1 MAAVDARLR
10 RLSAELRFDDLAAA
24 SWAAPVALAVLT
36 LISLWIRTR
45 ELHAGFWIDEG
56 ISVGIAHEH
65 WTSIPNLLHQDGSPP
80 AYYMLLALWIRLF
93 GDSEAA
99 THTLSLIFGLACIP
113 LAFFA
118 GRAIFG
124 RTTGLVC
131 AVIAALDPFLTYYA
145 QETRMYELE
154 AMLSLVVAW
163 SYVEGIVRAKR
174 WWLPVFV
181 LSTVLLAYSHN
192 WGLFACV
199 GLAAA
204 TAAAVR
210 GRMRQFVVAAVAVAV
225 LYLPWVPTLLS
236 QARHTGAPW
245 STRPSLHDLVLSAG
259 SVLGG
264 DTPFVALVL
273 VGGVALW
280 GIARHQRGEEATV
293 IVALA
298 TMAAVTIVAA
308 FVSSQVSP
316 AWTSRYFAVIAGPM
330 ILLAGHG
337 IARARGLGVA
347 ALVAVVF
354 LFAGYSVHN
363 DKENARGITRGVQ
376 PYLKTGELI
385 ISTHPEQTPVLRY
398 YLGPGYRWATA
409 LGPTADP
416 HIFDW
421 RDAVS
426 RLEAAKAQ
434 PTMAKLLAT
443 VKPGQEFVVIAP
455 VFRDYR
461 AWRATWTK
469 LVWRKATAWNW
480 LLQNDRRY
488 KVVAHVVS
496 DEIALKEN
504 YFKPL
509 QAFVYKRV
517 R

>member
-1 MAAVDARLR
+1 MAAADARLR
-10 RLSAELRFDDLAAA
+10 RLSAGLRFDDLLAAA
-24 SWAAPVALAVLT
+24 WTAPVVIAVLT
-36 LISLWIRTR
+36 LLSLWLRSR

-65 WTSIPNLLHQDGSPP
+65 WVSIPNLLHQDGSPP
-80 AYYMLLALWIRLF
+80 AYYMLLGLWIRVF
-93 GDSEAA
+93 GDSEIA
-99 THTLSLIFGLACIP
+99 THTLSLVFGLACIP
-113 LAFFA
+113 VAFFA

-124 RTTGLVC
+124 RITGLTC
-131 AVIAALDPFLTYYA
+131 AVLAALDPFLTYYA

-154 AMLSLVVAW
+154 ALLSLVVAW
-163 SYVEGIVRAKR
+163 SYVEGLIRAKR
-174 WWLPVFV
+174 RWLPVFV

-204 TAAAVR
+204 TAVAVR
-210 GRMRQFVVAAVAVAV
+210 GRTRQFVIAAVAVAV

-280 GIARHQRGEEATV
+280 RIVRHRPGEEATV
-293 IVALA
+293 ITALA
-298 TMAAVTIVAA
+298 TMAAVTIAAA
-308 FVSSQVSP
+308 FISSQVSP
-316 AWTSRYFAVIAGPM
+316 AWTTRYFAVIAGPM

-337 IARARGLGVA
+337 IVRARGLGVA
-347 ALVAVVF
+347 ALVAIVF
-354 LFAGYSVHN
+354 IFAGYSVHN
-363 DKENARGITRGVQ
+363 DKENARGIAHGVQ
-376 PYLKTGELI
+376 PYLKPGELL

-398 YLGPGYRWATA
+398 YLGAGYRWATT

-416 HIFDW
+416 HIYDW
-421 RDAVS
+421 RDAVT

-434 PTMAKLLAT
+434 PTMDKLLAG
-443 VKPGQEFVVIAP
+443 VQPGQEFVVFAP

-461 AWRATWTK
+461 AWRAKWTK

-480 LLQNDRRY
+480 LLENDPRY
-488 KVVAHVVS
+488 KVVAHVAS

-517 R
+517 K

>member
-1 MAAVDARLR
+1 VAAVDARLR
-10 RLSAELRFDDLAAA
+10 RLSAGLRFGEMLETA
-24 SWAAPVALAVLT
+24 WAAPVAIAALML
-36 LISLWIRTR
+36 LSLWLRSR
-45 ELHAGFWIDEG
+45 QLHAGFWIDEG

-80 AYYMLLALWIRLF
+80 AYYMLLGLWIRLF
-93 GDSEAA
+93 GDSEIA
-99 THTLSLIFGLACIP
+99 THTLSLVFGIACIP

-124 RTTGLVC
+124 RAAGFVC
-131 AVIAALDPFLTYYA
+131 ALIAALDPFLTYYA

-154 AMLSLVVAW
+154 AMLSIVVAC
-163 SYVEGIVRAKR
+163 SYVEGIIRAKR
-174 WWLPVFV
+174 WWVPVFV
-181 LSTVLLAYSHN
+181 LSTVLLCYSHN
-192 WGLFACV
+192 WGLFACL

-204 TAAAVR
+204 TAVAAPR
-210 GRMRQFVVAAVAVAV
+210 RRRQFAVAAVAVAV

-245 STRPSLHDLVLSAG
+245 STRPSLHDLVLSSG

-273 VGGVALW
+273 VAGVALW
-280 GIARHQRGEEATV
+280 RIARHRPGEETTV

-298 TMAAVTIVAA
+298 TMSAVTVVAA

-316 AWTSRYFAVIAGPM
+316 AWTTRYFAVILGPM
-330 ILLAGHG
+330 VLLAGHG
-337 IARARGLGVA
+337 IVRARGLGVA
-347 ALVAVVF
+347 ALVAIVF

-363 DKENARGITRGVQ
+363 DKENARGIAHGVQ
-376 PYLKTGELI
+376 PYLTPGELL

-398 YLGPGYRWATA
+398 YVGPGYRWATT

-443 VKPGQEFVVIAP
+443 VKPGQEFVVFAP

-461 AWRATWTK
+461 AWRAKWTK

-480 LLQNDRRY
+480 LLENDHRY

-509 QAFVYKRV
+509 QAYVYKRV
-517 R
+517 K

>member
-10 RLSAELRFDDLAAA
+10 RLSAELRFEEAIAAR
-24 SWAAPVALAVLT
+24 WTAPVVVSALAL
-36 LISLWIRTR
+36 LSLWIRTR
-45 ELHAGFWIDEG
+45 QLHAGFWIDEG

-80 AYYMLLALWIRLF
+80 AYYMLLGLWIRLF

-99 THTLSLIFGLACIP
+99 THSLSLVFGIACVP

-131 AVIAALDPFLTYYA
+131 ALIAALDPFLTYYA

-154 AMLSLVVAW
+154 AFLSLVVAW
-163 SYVEGIVRAKR
+163 SYVEGIIRAKR
-174 WWLPVFV
+174 WWLAVFV
-181 LSTVLLAYSHN
+181 LSTELLVYSHN

-204 TAAAVR
+204 TAVAVR
-210 GRMRQFVVAAVAVAV
+210 GAVRRFVVAAVAVAV
-225 LYLPWVPTLLS
+225 LYLPWVPILLF
-236 QARHTGAPW
+236 QAKHTGAPW

-280 GIARHQRGEEATV
+280 RIATRERTEEATV
-293 IVALA
+293 VTALA
-298 TMAAVTIVAA
+298 VMVAVTVVAA
-308 FVSSQVSP
+308 FISSQISP
-316 AWTSRYFAVIAGPM
+316 AWTDRYFAVIAGPM
-330 ILLAGHG
+330 LLLAAQG
-337 IARARGLGVA
+337 IYRARGVGIV
-347 ALVAVVF
+347 ALVALVF

-363 DKENARGITRGVQ
+363 DKENARGIVGGVK
-376 PYLKTGELI
+376 PYLKPGELL

-398 YLGPGYRWATA
+398 YAGPGYRWATT
-409 LGPTADP
+409 LGPTPDP

-421 RDAVS
+421 RDAVT
-426 RLEAAKAQ
+426 RLENAKAE
-434 PTMAKLLAT
+434 PTMTKLLAT
-443 VKPGQEFVVIAP
+443 VKPGQEFVVFQP

-461 AWRATWTK
+461 AWRAKWTK
-469 LVWRKATAWNW
+469 LVWRKATAWSW
-480 LLQNDRRY
+480 LLDHDPRFV
-488 KVVAHVVS
+488 VVAHVAS

-509 QAFVYKRV
+509 QAFVWKRV